1 MKAIQFNLSIPRYV
15 LGLGLG
21 KLSSDFYWSGL
32 TCTQLNNI
40 PEPSLPDNDWVVVKT
55 RLGGICG
62 TDMSAVK
69 LTASTYSTPLV
80 TFPFVLGHENI
91 GYIEKIGPSVTNW
104 EVGERVVVVGVKGE
118 MSAVVK
124 STSGEDDRQVPVVM
138 ASAVHV

>member
-1 MKAIQFNLSIPRYV
+1 MKAIEFNLTIPRYI

-21 KLSSDFYWSGL
+21 KLSSRLYWSGM
-32 TCTQLNNI
+32 TCTQYREI
-40 PEPSLPDNDWVVVKT
+40 PYPSLPADDWVIIKT

-91 GYIEKIGPSVTNW
+91 GRVDRIGTQVTNW
-104 EVGERVVVVGVKGE
+104 KAGDRVVVE
-118 MSAVVK
+118 PSL
-124 STSGEDDRQVPVVM
+124 
-138 ASAVHV
+138 